1 MMQEEIL
8 KHLKGAKNGINSDVD
23 YVFSSFRG
31 IIIAHAKKLQSLEF
45 DFEDAIQEGN
55 IGLFK
60 AILTYDEAKNTNF
73 STYANKCILNNM
85 ITAKTKAGAHKH
97 KILTD
102 AQEIDDKIHF
112 KNPEADLII
121 KEQNKEFIKIAK
133 EKLSSFEF
141 VIFCLYTMRYSYQEI
156 ANIVNKDEKS
166 VNNAIQ
172 RIHKK
177 LRK

>member
-1 MMQEEIL
+1 MQDDIL
-8 KHLKGAKNGINSDVD
+8 NHLKGAKNGNNSDID
-23 YVFSSFRG
+23 HIFLAFRG
-31 IIIAHAKKLQSLEF
+31 IIHSHAIKLKSLEF

-60 AILTYDEAKNTNF
+60 AILTYNEAKTAGF
-73 STYANKCILNNM
+73 KTYANTCILNNM
-85 ITAKTKAGAHKH
+85 LTAKAKAGAQKH

-102 AQEIDDKIHF
+102 AQEINDKIYF
-112 KNPEADLII
+112 NNPEKELII

-133 EKLSSFEF
+133 EKLSSYEF
-141 VIFCLYTMRYSYQEI
+141 VIFCLYTMRYSYLEI

-166 VNNAIQ
+166 VNNAVQ